1 VHVGLCC
8 AAIAMLAGCAERKV
22 RAFPWAT
29 AVVVRPNPPIV
40 HGDPSSAAEI
50 APDFRIE
57 APASNG
63 RLFATRPAPPRPHAN
78 TPQQPE
84 AIGAAKSQMLVP
96 ELSPQETAAAKAQF
110 AESVA
115 IVEQNLAT
123 AQRRKLTSAQS
134 DVVSKINGFVAEARE
149 ASGEGDWARA
159 RNLAKKAQILSQD
172 LASSL

>member
-1 VHVGLCC
+1 
-8 AAIAMLAGCAERKV
+8 
-22 RAFPWAT
+22 
-29 AVVVRPNPPIV
+29 
-40 HGDPSSAAEI
+40 
-50 APDFRIE
+50 
-57 APASNG
+57 
-63 RLFATRPAPPRPHAN
+63 
-78 TPQQPE
+78 
-84 AIGAAKSQMLVP
+84 MLVP

-123 AQRRKLTSAQS
+123 AQRRKLTPAQS

-149 ASGEGDWARA
+149 ASGEGDWGRA